1 MDILIKCFLLVLALL
16 MFRVH
21 MKYKLAILFFSSI
34 CLRDVSVD
42 FIPFGACPFILSI
55 FFCLSE
61 WMNIN
66 KYINQL
72 KKTLLIKLIFLMIV
86 ATLILA
92 IYSPHYHT
100 PIDFVRLL
108 ILELVGNYF
117 VIAYSFLCVSK
128 LEDLKPT
135 VKAIGTGLIVV
146 TFFGVINYFCQYS
159 IWYNLLYPEGIGT
172 VGAEAFQYSN
182 RFRVQSTFVNPF
194 NYGYIC
200 ILICLVSQYLFVVG
214 KIDKLKFL
222 LNMLMSIFGI
232 IYCGCRT
239 VILVSVISSFAFHF
253 AYISKKKVRKY
264 MFIVSFVIGSA
275 LVIIIMNR
283 PDIIE
288 FFSTAMNTDTSL
300 GARGMSGGSS
310 LAMRLIQFSAVLSYL
325 PGHWLFGRGRDFF
338 GFDLGFSEGV
348 IIDEDLF
355 GMESVFFTLL
365 LERGVIGFLFWF
377 IFYFS
382 LFRFFV
388 SKMKEDKILSSLG
401 LSLLLSY
408 LQFSIMTGEL
418 ASAFPTLLTL
428 GVVVRLLYLRG
439 YNLK

>member
-66 KYINQL
+66 KYINKI

-117 VIAYSFLCVSK
+117 VIAYSF
-128 LEDLKPT
+128 
-135 VKAIGTGLIVV
+135 
-146 TFFGVINYFCQYS
+146 FVINYFCQYS
-159 IWYNLLYPEGIGT
+159 IWYNLLYPEGIGA

-388 SKMKEDKILSSLG
+388 SKMKEDKRLSSLG